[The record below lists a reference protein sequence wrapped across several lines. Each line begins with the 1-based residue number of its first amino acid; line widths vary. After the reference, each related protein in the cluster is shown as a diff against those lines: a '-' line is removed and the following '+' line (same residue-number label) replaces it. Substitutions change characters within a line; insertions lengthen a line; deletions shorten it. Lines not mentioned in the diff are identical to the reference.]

1 MTRRQT
7 FFRITLPQVWRIA
20 LPGLGNLFMIL
31 MKDTALVSVVG
42 LEELMRVTTF
52 AVGRTKEPFTF
63 YLVAAV
69 IYLILTSIAS
79 YGLRRMEKRAS
90 LGIRELAS

>member
-1 MTRRQT
+1 
-7 FFRITLPQVWRIA
+7 
-20 LPGLGNLFMIL
+20 MIL

-42 LEELMRVTTF
+42 LEELMRVTAF
-52 AVGRTKEPFTF
+52 AVGRSKEPFTF
-63 YLVAAV
+63 YLTAAV

-90 LGIRELAS
+90 LGVRELSA